1 MGVRNSL
8 FFSSATYS
16 DFYLL
21 LCCWVILPHYSSPLG
36 QGLSTFLLHLITWL
50 LTDHHVPV
58 HLLFP
63 GHFWIRS
70 QSRQLQRSTVGCEDS
85 PAIPIL
91 FYIFNLHCPH
101 QDLLATTR
109 YPQEPLQNPSRLHQ
123 SSYLH
128 HMIGVTPLR
137 NCEGLQDRN
146 SSKHM
151 ETLSSSESCS
161 SLPTPSSTLTCY
173 SFVSFEGC
181 LLFSSDS
188 HIPASL
194 FCLQITFFKPIPT
207 WSLQ

>member
-1 MGVRNSL
+1 MSQFT
-8 FFSSATYS
+8 FFSQ
-16 DFYLL
+16 
-21 LCCWVILPHYSSPLG
+21 VISEYAPSP
-36 QGLSTFLLHLITWL
+36 
-50 LTDHHVPV
+50 
-58 HLLFP
+58 
-63 GHFWIRS
+63 
-70 QSRQLQRSTVGCEDS
+70 DS
-85 PAIPIL
+85 CRGP
-91 FYIFNLHCPH
+91 
-101 QDLLATTR
+101 LLAVKTHQLSPSCSTSFTCTVHTTR
-109 YPQEPLQNPSRLHQ
+109 YPQEPLQNPSRLYQ

-128 HMIGVTPLR
+128 HMLGVTPLR
-137 NCEGLQDRN
+137 NCGGLQDRN

-151 ETLSSSESCS
+151 ETLSPSESCS